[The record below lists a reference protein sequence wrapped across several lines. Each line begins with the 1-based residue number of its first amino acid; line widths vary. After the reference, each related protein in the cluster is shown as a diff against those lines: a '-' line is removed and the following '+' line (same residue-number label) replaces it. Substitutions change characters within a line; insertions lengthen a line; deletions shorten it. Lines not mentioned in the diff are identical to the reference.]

1 MKLAYQ
7 GRRAK
12 MEGRCEAGSERAVGE
27 GQLIINAG

>member
-12 MEGRCEAGSERAVGE
+12 MEGRCESGLERAASE